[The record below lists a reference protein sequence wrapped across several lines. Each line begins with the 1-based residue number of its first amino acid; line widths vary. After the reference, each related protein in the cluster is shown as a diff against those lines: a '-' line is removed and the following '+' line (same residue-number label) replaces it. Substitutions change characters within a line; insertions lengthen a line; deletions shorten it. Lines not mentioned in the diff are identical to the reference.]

1 MGPVYSLP
9 FPLALIVFVSFISIF
24 SRRSLS
30 ASPVKKKYVD
40 SSLFL
45 LFLNKG
51 ISVLHISN
59 YLQKCVC
66 KP

>member
-24 SRRSLS
+24 SRSLS

-51 ISVLHISN
+51 ISVQHISN